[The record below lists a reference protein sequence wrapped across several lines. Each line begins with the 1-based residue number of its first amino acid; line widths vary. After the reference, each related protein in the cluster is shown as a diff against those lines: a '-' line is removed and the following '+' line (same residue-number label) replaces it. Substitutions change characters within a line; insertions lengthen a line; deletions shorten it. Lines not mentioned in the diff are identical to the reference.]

1 MPTHDPDVFSS
12 EAQYL
17 SASSSSSGPRRSPSR
32 QTVNARRSNASLHG
46 SSSLA
51 HAMDD
56 DAANGRF
63 SLAHELAAA
72 LLPEPSAGSRLLAE
86 EFGIEYDEGAE
97 GIDEDDLIHRPAAP
111 QVDDTTPSSLVDG
124 LDKGPIDSSFH
135 GSPERPSVHNPPDI
149 DPVFGSPTPARQ
161 KKSKKP
167 EQDAMEVLA
176 QDLES
181 TDNFLS
187 HLRHIDSEPGASTS
201 QQPNLEKMA
210 SDIIRRLNDTAR
222 DREGQLRELLEYE
235 REFRKIAGEVG
246 GNDVLGQLEEL
257 AQVIDISDETNPSE
271 PPTSTGH
278 RRLNSATEESSRI
291 ETQDWELDP
300 NRHLDSDEEEEPGT
314 TPVKDTFPPPPPI
327 QGSPTPAKT
336 IPQLTH
342 FRTFTTSL
350 VSSLTTI
357 SEHAQVNGAATAD
370 AGRKIR
376 ALKNKIGTW
385 RAEWDSA
392 ERSRIKVERWEAG
405 VLDGTDTP
413 DETILASPP
422 RPSGGQ
428 KRIDGRRF
436 VQEHLEAFERAL
448 VDAGTKTQAIMASG

>member
-1 MPTHDPDVFSS
+1 
-12 EAQYL
+12 
-17 SASSSSSGPRRSPSR
+17 
-32 QTVNARRSNASLHG
+32 
-46 SSSLA
+46 
-51 HAMDD
+51 MDD
-56 DAANGRF
+56 DAGNGRF

-97 GIDEDDLIHRPAAP
+97 GIDEDDHIHRTAAP
-111 QVDDTTPSSLVDG
+111 QVLVDDNTSSSLADELDVDA
-124 LDKGPIDSSFH
+124 IDSSFH
-135 GSPERPSVHNPPDI
+135 GTPERPSVNDPPDY
-149 DPVFGSPTPARQ
+149 DPVFGSPTPAKRQ
-161 KKSKKP
+161 KPKKP

-181 TDNFLS
+181 TDKFLS
-187 HLRHIDSEPGASTS
+187 HLRHIDSEPGASTP

-257 AQVIDISDETNPSE
+257 AQITDLSDETGTSEAPPS
-271 PPTSTGH
+271 SSH
-278 RRLNSATEESSRI
+278 KRLNSVSEEHSRI
-291 ETQDWELDP
+291 ESDSRDWDIDDRRNLE
-300 NRHLDSDEEEEPGT
+300 SDEEEEPVP

-327 QGSPTPAKT
+327 QGAPTPAKT

-350 VSSLTTI
+350 VSSLTTL
-357 SEHAQVNGAATAD
+357 SEQAQVNGAATAD

-376 ALKNKIGTW
+376 ALKNKLGTW
-385 RAEWDSA
+385 RSEWDSA

-405 VLDGTDTP
+405 MLDGTDTP
-413 DETILASPP
+413 DENVMTSPS
-422 RPSGGQ
+422 RSSGGH
-428 KRIDGRRF
+428 KRIDGRQF

-448 VDAGTKTQAIMASG
+448 SDAGMKTQAIMASG